1 MINKINLEPK
11 NELEVKE
18 SIYEILNLLSQEQL
32 TNLNWLLSKEIEK
45 MNLNNNNNINNC
57 SSLIKKTEFPIPK
70 NSFYEKNNQGIFYK
84 NYQPLQ
90 SKIYPSASYSKK
102 NIPLKKTDLNNNN
115 NKQRFIIKT
124 DYSNSNSNFNFEDE
138 CFKEDFIKEYT
149 NAEPFLNDN
158 VPFLKKKRDCFNINN
173 NNIFNNFNFQIKKRR
188 GRPKKNFK
196 NDDKSTDNSSSIKFK
211 KMENLNNNNININ
224 NNNKSKK
231 IIFETITYDKNYS
244 DIKKEKFNS
253 FSNS

>member
-1 MINKINLEPK
+1 MLNKINLEPK

-18 SIYEILNLLSQEQL
+18 SIYEILNLLSLEQL

-45 MNLNNNNNINNC
+45 IDINNNNN
-57 SSLIKKTEFPIPK
+57 SLSIIKKTEFPIPK

-84 NYQPLQ
+84 NYHPLQ

-102 NIPLKKTDLNNNN
+102 NNLPLKKTELNNNN
-115 NKQRFIIKT
+115 NQRFIIKN
-124 DYSNSNSNFNFEDE
+124 DYSNLNSNFNIEDE

-158 VPFLKKKRDCFNINN
+158 VPFLQKKRDCFNINN
-173 NNIFNNFNFQIKKRR
+173 NNIFHNYNIQIKKRR
-188 GRPKKNFK
+188 GRPKKIFK
-196 NDDKSTDNSSSIKFK
+196 SDDKSTDNSSSVKFK
-211 KMENLNNNNININ
+211 KIDNV
-224 NNNKSKK
+224 NNNKFKK
-231 IIFETITYDKNYS
+231 IHFQTITYDKNS
-244 DIKKEKFNS
+244 DIKKEKFNNPI

>member
-11 NELEVKE
+11 NEFEVKE

-45 MNLNNNNNINNC
+45 ININNNNNNS
-57 SSLIKKTEFPIPK
+57 SSLIKKSEFPIPK

-102 NIPLKKTDLNNNN
+102 NVPHLKKTELNNNN
-115 NKQRFIIKT
+115 NKQRFIIKN
-124 DYSNSNSNFNFEDE
+124 DYSKINSNFNLEDE

-158 VPFLKKKRDCFNINN
+158 VPFLKKKRDYFNINN

-196 NDDKSTDNSSSIKFK
+196 SDDKSTDNSSSVKFK
-211 KMENLNNNNININ
+211 KIENVNNNN
-224 NNNKSKK
+224 NNNKFKK
-231 IIFETITYDKNYS
+231 IHFETITYDKNS
-244 DIKKEKFNS
+244 DIKKEQFNNPI